1 MLEVEIDCHI
11 GPDRLAYSNNRND
24 GRGDW
29 PIVGL
34 FVHPR
39 TGLIREQ
46 RVARRSRSRVSRR
59 LSIAVEDGLGA
70 TVDLRLFVVQNVVH
84 A

>member
-1 MLEVEIDCHI
+1 MLEIEIDCHI
-11 GPDRLAYSNNRND
+11 GPGRLAYSNNRKY
-24 GRGDW
+24 GRGDR

-46 RVARRSRSRVSRR
+46 RVARRSRSRV
-59 LSIAVEDGLGA
+59 
-70 TVDLRLFVVQNVVH
+70 
-84 A
+84 